1 MAGAVLLDV
10 NNPVIRI
17 DSDILLR
24 NRLLDG
30 AFRVKDVVELLELL
44 I

>member
-1 MAGAVLLDV
+1 MLLDV
-10 NNPVIRI
+10 NNLVIRI